1 MKGGIE
7 VLILEAGRRVGGNI
21 RTDHVDGFTI
31 ERGPNGYVDDV
42 PAMARLV
49 DRLDLGSELQ
59 RAANRASKR
68 FLYRNHQ
75 LHLLPTGPLGL
86 LSSSVLSVPGRLRAF
101 LEPFARSKPDGID
114 ETIHEFARRRIGSEA
129 AEVLI
134 DAMVSGVFA
143 GDTRKLSLAS
153 TFPKIAAMEEA
164 HGSLVW
170 AMVSRMRERRTAKR
184 RVRELTQRG
193 ESIEEM
199 TCSGGPAGPRG
210 TLTSFKRGLDVLIE
224 RLVAE
229 LGEAIR
235 LDSSVTTIE
244 PSLAGSSVGA
254 EGQSSAWAPR
264 WKIVT
269 AAGETLEAD
278 AVLVATPSPRAAPLL
293 KGIDRTLGE
302 ALDAIPSAGL
312 AVVALGFEASAVSG
326 PPDGFGFLV
335 PRSEGLRSLGCLWD
349 SSIFPGRA
357 PDGKVLL
364 RVMIGGAHDPQA
376 VELED
381 ATLISVVRQDL
392 ATAMS
397 LTAEPSLIRLYRHR
411 LGIAQYERRHQNRL
425 DLIGERLSELLGLWV
440 AGSSFFGVSM
450 NACVETSE
458 HQAEEILRFLNS

>member
-1 MKGGIE
+1 MEGGIE
-7 VLILEAGRRVGGNI
+7 VLILEAGRRAGGNI

-31 ERGPNGYVDDV
+31 ERGPNGYLDDV

-49 DRLDLGSELQ
+49 ERLDLGSELQ

-101 LEPFARSKPDGID
+101 LEPFARSKPEGID

-170 AMVSRMRERRTAKR
+170 AMVSRMRQRRTAKR
-184 RVRELTQRG
+184 RVRELARRG

-235 LDSSVTTIE
+235 LDSGVTNIE
-244 PSLAGSSVGA
+244 PSLAGMSVRA
-254 EGQSSAWAPR
+254 RGQSSAWVPR

-269 AAGETLEAD
+269 VAGETLEAD
-278 AVLVATPSPRAAPLL
+278 AVSVATPSPKAARLL
-293 KGIDRTLGE
+293 KGIDRMLGE
-302 ALDAIPSAGL
+302 ALDAIPFAGL
-312 AVVALGFEASAVSG
+312 AVVALGFEAAAVG
-326 PPDGFGFLV
+326 EVPDGFGFLV

-376 VELED
+376 IELED
-381 ATLISVVRQDL
+381 STLISVVRQDL
-392 ATAMS
+392 ATVMS
-397 LTAEPSLIRLYRHR
+397 LTAEPTLIRLYRHR
-411 LGIAQYERRHQNRL
+411 PGITQYERGHQDRL
-425 DLIGERLSELLGLWV
+425 DLIGERLSELPGLWV

-450 NACVETSE
+450 NACVETAE
-458 HQAEEILRFLNS
+458 HQAAEILRFLSP